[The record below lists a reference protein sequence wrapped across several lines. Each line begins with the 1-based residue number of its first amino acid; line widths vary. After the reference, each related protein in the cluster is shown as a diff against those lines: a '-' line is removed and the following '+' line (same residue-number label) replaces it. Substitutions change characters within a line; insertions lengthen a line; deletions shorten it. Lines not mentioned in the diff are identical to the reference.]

1 MKNEFAVIMAGGKG
15 ERFWP
20 LSTSRRPKQV
30 LSIVGGKPLI
40 SIAVERLGGLIKP
53 DNVFVITTASLVP
66 AIRAVVPGVP
76 RANIIGEPVG
86 RDTAAAVA
94 LASAVVRS
102 RSPDGVFCILTA
114 DHLIG
119 PRKVFQETIRNCL
132 QKAAMEDVLIT
143 IGIEPKCP
151 STGYGYIEAGHGG
164 KAVGKTGFLKA
175 LRFVEKPDLK
185 TAERYLTSGKYFWNS
200 GMFAWS
206 VTAIQNAL
214 LKHRSVLYRMARRI
228 EPVVGTSRFNAVLA
242 REYGRLEK
250 ISVDYAVMEKARN
263 ILMAKCN
270 FDWDDVGSWAAIE
283 NHFKKDGD
291 GNVRIGK
298 CESIDSRGNIV
309 VAGNRLTGLIG
320 VDDLIVVQAENATLV
335 CRKDKAED
343 VKKLVSLLK
352 DNGAYQDLL

>member
-1 MKNEFAVIMAGGKG
+1 MKNAFAVIMAGGKG

-30 LSIVGGKPLI
+30 LSLVGGKPLI
-40 SIAVERLGGLIKP
+40 GMAVDRLSGLIKP
-53 DNVFVITTASLVP
+53 ENVIIITTASLVQ
-66 AIRAVVPGVP
+66 AIRESVPRIP

-119 PRKVFQETIRNCL
+119 PRKAFQDTLSNCL
-132 QKAAMEDVLIT
+132 RMAAQQDVLIT
-143 IGIEPKCP
+143 IGITPKYP
-151 STGYGYIEAGHGG
+151 STGYGYIEAGRCEEAAGR
-164 KAVGKTGFLKA
+164 TRFQKA

-185 TAERYLTSGKYFWNS
+185 TAKRYVASGKYFWNS

-206 VTAIQNAL
+206 VSAIQSAL
-214 LKHRSVLYRMARRI
+214 LKHRPALYRMARRI
-228 EPVVGTSRFNAVLA
+228 EPLAGTAKFKSALA
-242 REYGRLEK
+242 REYDRLEK

-263 ILMAKCN
+263 ILMARCT
-270 FDWDDVGSWAAIE
+270 FDWDDVGSWAAIA
-283 NHFKKDGD
+283 NHFCKDGD
-291 GNVRIGK
+291 GNVKIGR
-298 CESIDSRGNIV
+298 CESIDSKGNIV
-309 VAGNRLTGLIG
+309 VSGSRLTGLIG
-320 VDDLIVVQAENATLV
+320 VEDLIVVQADNATLV

-343 VKKLVSLLK
+343 VKKLVGLLREK
-352 DNGAYQDLL
+352 GAYKDLI